1 MEQKEIEEGK
11 TIAIISYIL
20 IVGVLIAMSMNSEN
34 KNKYASFHIRQGF
47 GLTLTFILLGISIS
61 YFNNINIAAPMWIFI
76 LVLMSYGIFSAA
88 KGSIVPLPLVG
99 KLYQKFLSGIS

>member
-1 MEQKEIEEGK
+1 MKQSEIEEGK
-11 TIAIISYIL
+11 TIAIISYI
-20 IVGVLIAMSMNSEN
+20 IIIGVLIAMSMNSEN
-34 KNKYASFHIRQGF
+34 KNRYASFHIRQGF

-61 YFNNINIAAPMWIFI
+61 YFDNINVALPMWIFI

-88 KGSIVPLPLVG
+88 KGSITPLPLVG